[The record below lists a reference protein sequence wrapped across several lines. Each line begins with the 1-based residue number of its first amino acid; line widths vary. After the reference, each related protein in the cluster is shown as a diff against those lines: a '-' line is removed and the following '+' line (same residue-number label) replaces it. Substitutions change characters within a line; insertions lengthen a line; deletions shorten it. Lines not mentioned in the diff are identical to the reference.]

1 MTKHL
6 TPRELEVLK
15 ATALGRTTKEL
26 AADLKEL
33 AADLGLSP
41 KTVEAHKWHST
52 KKLNVSGVR
61 GITVYAIRNGI
72 IGTGDAA

>member
-26 AADLKEL
+26 AADL
-33 AADLGLSP
+33 GLSP
-41 KTVEAHKWHST
+41 KTVEAHKWHIT

-61 GITVYAIRNGI
+61 GITVYAIKNGI
-72 IGTGDAA
+72 IGTGDAV